1 MKKVIRNVTV
11 LGSGVM
17 GSRIAAHFANIGVN
31 VLLLDIVPKEL
42 SEDDKKKN
50 LTTDSKSFRNKIAS
64 SGLESAVKSN
74 PAAFY
79 KKDFASLIT
88 VGNFDDDFQKIKDSD
103 WIIEVVVENLDVKK
117 SVFAK
122 VDQFRSKGSIVS
134 SNTSG
139 IPIHLMLDG
148 RSDDFQKH
156 FLGTHFFNPPRY
168 LKLLEIIP
176 TDKTD
181 RTVVDFVLEYGDLY
195 LGKSTVEAKDTP
207 DFIGNRIGVFG
218 IMNTLKVMEELDMT
232 IDEVDKITGPAIG
245 RPKSAT
251 FRTAD
256 VVGLD
261 TLFFVTSHLYEALPN
276 DEMRDVFKVPDYI
289 KKMVDN
295 KWLGDKT
302 KQGFF
307 KKVKSAD
314 GESEI
319 QTLNLK
325 TLEYEK
331 KKKVSFPTL
340 EMTKPIDDLNQ
351 RLKMFAIG
359 QDKAAKFFWRM
370 AEDLFIYTSNR
381 IPEISDDIYKIDKAL
396 KGGFGWDVGPFE
408 LWDVLGVKRSVERM
422 EKDGKKPASWI
433 SEMLSANIESFYKR
447 ENGLRYFYNIPS
459 KSYKPVPEGSG
470 IIILDDLRNTKIIE
484 KNPGA
489 TLFDL
494 GDGVVGLEFHTKMN
508 SLGSEVITMMNKA
521 IDRTEKEFEG
531 LVIGNQA
538 PNFSAGA
545 NLALLLMA
553 ANEGDYDDI
562 DLMVRQFQKTMM
574 RVRYSAKPVVVAPH
588 GLTLGGGCEMTLHAD
603 HIQAAAETYIGL
615 VEVGVGLIPAGGG
628 TKELTMRTMDKM
640 TEGAVELPFI
650 RDAFMNIGTAKVAT
664 SAHEAIDMGI
674 IRSTDGI
681 SINKDRQIAD
691 AKDAVLQL
699 AKQGYKQPQQ
709 RTNIR
714 VLGRSALSTIKLS
727 IHLMWVAKQI
737 TDYDKVVAEK
747 LANVMSGGNL
757 SEPTLVSEQYLL
769 DLEREAFVSLCGER
783 RTLERI
789 QHMLKTGKA
798 LRN

>member
-1 MKKVIRNVTV
+1 MKKVIRNVAV
-11 LGSGVM
+11 LGSGIM

-50 LTTDSKSFRNKIAS
+50 LTTESKAFRNKIAA
-64 SGLESAVKSN
+64 SGLDGALKSN

-79 KKDFASLIT
+79 KKDFSSLVK
-88 VGNFDDDFQKIKDSD
+88 VGNFDDDLPKIKDSD
-103 WIIEVVVENLDVKK
+103 WIMEVVVENLEIKK
-117 SVFAK
+117 SVFEK

-148 RSDDFQKH
+148 RSEDFQKH

-168 LKLLEIIP
+168 LKLLEVIP
-176 TDKTD
+176 TSKTD
-181 RTVVDFVLEYGDLY
+181 RSVVDFVLEYGDLY

-218 IMNTLKVMEELDMT
+218 IMNTFKVMEELDMT

-261 TLFFVTSHLYEALPN
+261 TLFFVTSHLYDALPN

-289 KKMVDN
+289 KKMIDN

-307 KKVKSAD
+307 KKIKSAE

-319 QTLNLK
+319 HTLNLK

-351 RLKMFAIG
+351 RLKMFAMG
-359 QDKAAKFFWRM
+359 QDKAGKFFWRM

-381 IPEISDDIYKIDKAL
+381 IPEISDDIFKIDKAL

-422 EKDGKKPASWI
+422 EKDGKKPAAWVL
-433 SEMLSANIESFYKR
+433 EMLSNKIDSFYKR
-447 ENGLRYFYNIPS
+447 ENGIRYFYDISS
-459 KSYKPVPEGSG
+459 KSYQSIPEGSG
-470 IIILDDLRNTKIIE
+470 IIILDDLRNTRIIE

-508 SLGSEVITMMNKA
+508 SLGSEVITMINKS
-521 IDRTEKEFEG
+521 IDKAEKEFEG

-553 ANEGDYDDI
+553 ANEGDYDEI

-574 RVRYSAKPVVVAPH
+574 RVRYSSKPVVVAPH
-588 GLTLGGGCEMTLHAD
+588 GLTLGGGCEMTLYAD

-650 RDAFMNIGTAKVAT
+650 RDTFMTIGTAKVAT
-664 SAHEAIDMGI
+664 SAYEAIDMGI
-674 IRSTDGI
+674 IRPTDGI

-691 AKDAVLQL
+691 AKEAVLQL

-769 DLEREAFVSLCGER
+769 DLEREAFVSLCGEK